1 MRVRQIHPLLGGFQ
15 TKSFI
20 STRDLNALHGRGREK
35 GLQVHIFPKRTRE
48 FKNETS
54 ENGLTEDRRKLTFL
68 LPHAL

>member
-1 MRVRQIHPLLGGFQ
+1 MHYMVEVEKRVFRYTYSL
-15 TKSFI
+15 
-20 STRDLNALHGRGREK
+20 
-35 GLQVHIFPKRTRE
+35 KRTRE